1 MEQEDKAKSLQT
13 MSLLEK
19 NSEGSWYLGTFG
31 SVGFS
36 SSNSS

>member
-19 NSEGSWYLGTFG
+19 NSEGSWYLGLFG
-31 SVGFS
+31 PMGFS
-36 SSNSS
+36 SCNSN